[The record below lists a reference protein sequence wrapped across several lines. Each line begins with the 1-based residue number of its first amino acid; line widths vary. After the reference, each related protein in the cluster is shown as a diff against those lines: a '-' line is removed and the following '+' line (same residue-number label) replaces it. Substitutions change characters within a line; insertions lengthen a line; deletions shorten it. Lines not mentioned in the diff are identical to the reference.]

1 MTDLSEV
8 VAKEKHR
15 RQRLVRQQRP
25 YRHWLEVGP
34 LLAEQPPQEH
44 WCDYCQ
50 GFYDVQ
56 HDMHANADGNYQPCP
71 LTSRA
76 LQGDRQ
82 CDCLDCVCAERI
94 SGPDSLASRIT
105 QS

>member
-8 VAKEKHR
+8 IAKEKHR

-25 YRHWLEVGP
+25 YRHWLETH
-34 LLAEQPPQEH
+34 AEEPAQEH

-50 GFYDVQ
+50 GFYGVP
-56 HDMHANADGNYQPCP
+56 HNMHTNADGAYQICHWVD
-71 LTSRA
+71 RA
-76 LQGDRQ
+76 LNGDRQ
-82 CDCLDCVCAERI
+82 CACIECICAEKVT
-94 SGPDSLASRIT
+94 GPDSLASRIT